1 MKTISFGIFILF
13 GTVQIY
19 SQNTKILWQ
28 KDIPSSTQ
36 DFLTTMTS
44 TIDRQILLS
53 GSSIQSQ
60 KASINGNS
68 QNGGYDYHVI
78 KLNQQGDKVFE
89 KYFSGN
95 RQDYL
100 NATLATQEG
109 GFLLTGTSFST
120 KALDKKYK
128 SLGSSDFWIIK
139 TDENGEE
146 QWQKTIGTKYADE
159 ARSVVQTI
167 DLGYLVAGN
176 TQLSD
181 QGFGAGDIL
190 ITKLDE
196 KGKTLYQTILG
207 GNGQDEIEKIIPTKD
222 GGCLVAIYSQSGK
235 YSGEAKNKIAS
246 SALLNLSANSNSS
259 SQNQNTPNMGT
270 EPEEKFD
277 VSFYGKQTDNY
288 GIGDYWI
295 VKLNKTG
302 NVEWEKNFG
311 GKEDDHIRTIA
322 FKDSGYI
329 IGGESRSESSG
340 NKTVASKEGTDLWLV
355 SLDGQGNEE
364 WQKSYSFG
372 TRDILMS
379 FNVIRK
385 TNKDNFSEDKGF
397 LLGGYTQ
404 AEGKIMTDDEKF
416 WMLYIDVNGKEEWR
430 KHIEGKEKKKEEK
443 LVSAKLQ
450 SDGTF
455 VLAGTSA
462 EELGQENWKILKLGD
477 KDLDNLIE
485 KQDIRIYPN
494 PVDDYAY
501 VEIGFDFTGEAEI
514 LLHDM
519 SGRIM
524 QTIKTKNKVTKI
536 NTAVLPQSVYVV
548 TATTAKKAVNTKIV
562 KK

>member
-1 MKTISFGIFILF
+1 MKKLSIGIFFLF
-13 GTVQIY
+13 GALQI
-19 SQNTKILWQ
+19 QAQETKTLWQ
-28 KDIPSSTQ
+28 KDLPSSTQ
-36 DFLTTMTS
+36 DFLSNMTS

-53 GSSIQSQ
+53 GSSINQKSQ
-60 KASINGNS
+60 QLSTDNQQPNS
-68 QNGGYDYHVI
+68 GYDYHII

-109 GFLLTGTSFST
+109 GFLLAGTSYST

-159 ARSVVQTI
+159 ARSVIQTI

-176 TQLSD
+176 TQLSE
-181 QGFGAGDIL
+181 QGFGASDVL
-190 ITKLDE
+190 IAKLDE
-196 KGKTLYQTILG
+196 NGKTLYQTILG
-207 GNGQDEIEKIIPTKD
+207 GNGKDEIEKIIPTKD
-222 GGCLVAIYSQSGK
+222 GGSLVAIYSQRGK
-235 YSGEAKNKIAS
+235 YSGETKNKIAS
-246 SALLNLSANSNSS
+246 SSLLNLPANSNSS
-259 SQNQNTPNMGT
+259 SQNSNSNT

-277 VSFYGKQTDNY
+277 ISFYAKQTENY
-288 GIGDYWI
+288 GVGDYWI

-355 SLDGQGNEE
+355 SLDGQGNED

-372 TRDILMS
+372 NRDILMS
-379 FNVIRK
+379 LDVIRK

-397 LLGGYTQ
+397 LIGGYTQ
-404 AEGKIMTDDEKF
+404 YEGKIKTDDEKF
-416 WMLYIDVNGKEEWR
+416 WMLYIDATGKEEWR
-430 KHIEGKEKKKEEK
+430 KHVEGKSKKKEER

-455 VLAGTSA
+455 LLAGTSA

-477 KDLDNLIE
+477 KDLDDLIE

-494 PVDDYAY
+494 PVEDYCY

-519 SGRIM
+519 SGRKM

-536 NTAVLPQSVYVV
+536 NIVGLPQGVYVV
-548 TATTAKKAVNTKIV
+548 SASTASKSVNTKIV